1 METYYFNA
9 VFSEDSENEVALDV
23 ALIFHW
29 EKWPLVVKFDI
40 FLLFDL
46 EKIKINQIWFHHRK
60 EQPWKHISAL
70 LFENFIYKRWQVSQ
84 ITVSA
89 I

>member
-29 EKWPLVVKFDI
+29 EK
-40 FLLFDL
+40 
-46 EKIKINQIWFHHRK
+46 
-60 EQPWKHISAL
+60 
-70 LFENFIYKRWQVSQ
+70 
-84 ITVSA
+84 
-89 I
+89 